1 MKFNSIQP
9 NWEKNAN
16 KDIKKHEPCKLYKK
30 KNANEMFDIKIELVF
45 FVKLHV
51 RDITFNL

>member
-30 KNANEMFDIKIELVF
+30 KNAN
-45 FVKLHV
+45 V
-51 RDITFNL
+51 RHKNRISVLRKVTRTRYYV

>member
-1 MKFNSIQP
+1 MSFTMKFNSIQP
-9 NWEKNAN
+9 NWKEKY

-30 KNANEMFDIKIELVF
+30 NNATEMFDIKIELVF

-51 RDITFNL
+51 RDI